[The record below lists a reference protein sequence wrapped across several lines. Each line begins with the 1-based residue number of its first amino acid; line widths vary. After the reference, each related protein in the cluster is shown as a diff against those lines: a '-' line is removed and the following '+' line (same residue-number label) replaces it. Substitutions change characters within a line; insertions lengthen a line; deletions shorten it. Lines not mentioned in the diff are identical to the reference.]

1 VKIAALA
8 GGVGAAR
15 LLSGLVAVMPQE
27 DLTVIVNTGDDF
39 RWHGLLVCPD
49 IDTIIYTLAGIANP
63 ETGWGVEGD
72 TFRCLERLSTL
83 GLDPWFRIGDRDVA
97 THIHRTN
104 LLAGGLTLTSVT
116 EAIRKQNGI
125 RASILP
131 MTDSPVPTIVDTD
144 EGTLEFQDYFV
155 RRRCAPRVQG
165 IRFKDI
171 RGALPAPGVKEALA
185 DADAIIICPS
195 NPFIS
200 IGPIL
205 AVPGIE
211 EAIEDSPATVAAVSP
226 VIGGKAVKGPTA
238 VMLSQLG
245 HEVSP
250 VGVAKIYSGL
260 LDLFLV
266 DEGDAAFA
274 PGISA
279 MGIETHASRILMD
292 TPSAS
297 ESLAR
302 TLLGLIA

>member
-1 VKIAALA
+1 MKVAALA

-97 THIHRTN
+97 THIYRTN

-131 MTDSPVPTIVDTD
+131 MTDSPVPTVVDTD

-155 RRRCAPRVQG
+155 RRRCAPRVRG
-165 IRFKDI
+165 ISFKDI
-171 RGALPAPGVKEALA
+171 RGALPAPGVEEALA

-211 EAIEDSPATVAAVSP
+211 EAIENSPATVAAVSP

-260 LDLFLV
+260 LDVFLV

>member
-1 VKIAALA
+1 MKVAALA

-72 TFRCLERLSTL
+72 TFRCLEGLSTL

-97 THIHRTN
+97 THIYRTN
-104 LLAGGLTLTSVT
+104 LLAGGLTLTSAT

-155 RRRCAPRVQG
+155 RRRCAPRVRG

-171 RGALPAPGVKEALA
+171 RGALPAPGVEEALA

-211 EAIEDSPATVAAVSP
+211 EAIENSPATVAAVSP

-260 LDLFLV
+260 LDVFLV

>member
-1 VKIAALA
+1 VKVAALA

-49 IDTIIYTLAGIANP
+49 IDTIIYTLAGIASP

-97 THIHRTN
+97 THIYRTN
-104 LLAGGLTLTSVT
+104 LLAGGLTLTSAT

-155 RRRCAPRVQG
+155 RRRCAPRVRG

-171 RGALPAPGVKEALA
+171 RGALPAPGVEEALA

-211 EAIEDSPATVAAVSP
+211 EAIENSPATVAAVSP

-260 LDLFLV
+260 LDVFLV

>member
-1 VKIAALA
+1 MKVAALA

-97 THIHRTN
+97 THIYRTN
-104 LLAGGLTLTSVT
+104 LLAGGLTLTSAT

-155 RRRCAPRVQG
+155 RRRCAPRVRG

-171 RGALPAPGVKEALA
+171 RGALPAPGVEEALA

-211 EAIEDSPATVAAVSP
+211 EAIENSPATVAAVSP

-260 LDLFLV
+260 LDVFLV

>member
-1 VKIAALA
+1 MKVAALA

-15 LLSGLVAVMPQE
+15 LLSGLIRVMPQE

-97 THIHRTN
+97 THIYRTN
-104 LLAGGLTLTSVT
+104 LLAGGLTLTSAT

-155 RRRCAPRVQG
+155 RRRCAPRVRG
-165 IRFKDI
+165 ISFKDI
-171 RGALPAPGVKEALA
+171 SGALPAPGVEEALA

-211 EAIEDSPATVAAVSP
+211 EAIENSPATVAAVSP

-260 LDLFLV
+260 LDVFLV
-266 DEGDAAFA
+266 DESDAAFA

>member
-1 VKIAALA
+1 MKVAALA

-49 IDTIIYTLAGIANP
+49 IDTIIYTLAGIVNP

-97 THIHRTN
+97 THIYRTN
-104 LLAGGLTLTSVT
+104 LLAGGLTLTSAT
-116 EAIRKQNGI
+116 EAIRKRNGI

-155 RRRCAPRVQG
+155 RRRCAPRVRG

-171 RGALPAPGVKEALA
+171 RGALPAPGVEEALA

-211 EAIEDSPATVAAVSP
+211 EAIENSPATVAAVSP

-260 LDLFLV
+260 LDVFLV
-266 DEGDAAFA
+266 DESDAAFA

>member
-1 VKIAALA
+1 MKVAALA

-97 THIHRTN
+97 THIYRTN
-104 LLAGGLTLTSVT
+104 LLAGGLTLTSAT

-155 RRRCAPRVQG
+155 RRRCAPRVRG
-165 IRFKDI
+165 ISFKDI
-171 RGALPAPGVKEALA
+171 SGALPAPGVEEALA

-211 EAIEDSPATVAAVSP
+211 EAIENSPATVAAVSP

-260 LDLFLV
+260 LDVFLV